1 MCRAVLRRKLKIVDF
16 DNVMLIREYQFYCLS
31 FVVLT
36 PVKMS
41 YGLACDCKLSFVLK
55 SVAIC
60 LTETLVTAY
69 KATQRHN

>member
-1 MCRAVLRRKLKIVDF
+1 MRTKSAEVRFYVVSNCRAVLRRELKIVDF

-41 YGLACDCKLSFVLK
+41 YGLVCDCKLSFVLK
-55 SVAIC
+55 SVAI
-60 LTETLVTAY
+60 L
-69 KATQRHN
+69 